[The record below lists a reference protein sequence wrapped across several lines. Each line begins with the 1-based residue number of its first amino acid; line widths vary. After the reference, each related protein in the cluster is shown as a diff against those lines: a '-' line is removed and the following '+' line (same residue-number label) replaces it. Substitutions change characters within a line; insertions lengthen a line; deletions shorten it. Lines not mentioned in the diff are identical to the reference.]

1 MDIGQTFYRNK
12 VRFRDDSKNKR
23 FFEKKS
29 LERTTPLMDYG
40 NMQQGLNPYLT
51 DQLFEKRA
59 F

>member
-1 MDIGQTFYRNK
+1 MKAFWK
-12 VRFRDDSKNKR
+12 FREKNLK
-23 FFEKKS
+23 
-29 LERTTPLMDYG
+29 RTTPLMDYG